1 MLLDTRIT
9 QKQEILCSL
18 EMYTG
23 HCRKLVENERLLE
36 ETVLQQRGWVEEKG
50 DVCVTGQVEKGTP
63 STISSTGSSYTQSVE
78 SVIVPDGEVCNTIT
92 LCTTLCPY
100 KVSSCPHRG
109 MCILQQVDT
118 SCAVLF

>member
-9 QKQEILCSL
+9 QKQEKG
-18 EMYTG
+18 EG
-23 HCRKLVENERLLE
+23 EWR
-36 ETVLQQRGWVEEKG
+36 EKG
-50 DVCVTGQVEKGTP
+50 CETGQEEKGTP
-63 STISSTGSSYTQSVE
+63 STISSTGSGYTQSVE

-109 MCILQQVDT
+109 CMHLTAGRYKLCCAILGNRLARSSQEY
-118 SCAVLF
+118 